1 MLRGHKPVPKKGT
14 MQLFVIYYKSC
25 KPKIISNLRSLFFR
39 ITIWSSKKDWGKGC
53 QGKGA
58 LLKGGAALR
67 GLKTCQQASFGRYLR
82 EEVFPQV
89 LMSPAQRPQS
99 NATTSERLPLEGRC
113 SWLCLRRWI
122 FPLLRQACSR
132 PYFPSISIDARRS

>member
-1 MLRGHKPVPKKGT
+1 MKFQEGLREGLP
-14 MQLFVIYYKSC
+14 
-25 KPKIISNLRSLFFR
+25 
-39 ITIWSSKKDWGKGC
+39 GKG
-53 QGKGA
+53 GIVER
-58 LLKGGAALR
+58 GAALR

-113 SWLCLRRWI
+113 S
-122 FPLLRQACSR
+122 
-132 PYFPSISIDARRS
+132 